1 MNIKPAVV
9 RPGLFRDRREAGRL
23 LAAKLSGYANR
34 PDVLVLALPR
44 GGVPVAYEVARA
56 LGAPLDVFVVRK
68 LGVPGYEELAMGAV
82 ATGGVRVLNEE
93 IVERLSIPNHLIDAV
108 TAHEQQELSRRE
120 RLYRGGRPLPRVR
133 DRTVIL
139 VDDGLATGATMHAAI
154 EALRQ
159 LRPARIVVAG
169 PPAAPQTCEELRAKV
184 DDVICA
190 ITPEPFHAVGLWYQD
205 FSQTTDQEV
214 RDLLALRDMPDK
226 TEAVQSPADVSL
238 IDALRGTAYPLVG
251 SARDYDPLMGRIGQA
266 RFALLGEASHGT
278 HEFYRERAE
287 ITKRLIKEKNFI
299 AIVVEA
305 DWPDAYR
312 VNRYVRGLSDDI
324 DGIDALSDFRRFPTW
339 MWRNTVVVEF
349 IEWLRADNDALAPD
363 APKVGFYGL
372 DLYSL
377 HASMKAVMRY
387 LEKVDPEAARRARE
401 RYSCFDHFGADTQAY
416 EYRLGICVTAI
427 WPRRLT
433 HSSIISV
440 GTANRRSLPSGNI
453 TPISATRVLPIG
465 RDAANS
471 MSASSRARSM
481 AAMRYWSALPHTT
494 APLRPRPIGESRRS
508 ANAFDRR
515 SRAAMSTCSTV
526 RNSAGSCLSGMTV
539 RRWPHGCAVPGSKG
553 PSA

>member
-1 MNIKPAVV
+1 
-9 RPGLFRDRREAGRL
+9 
-23 LAAKLSGYANR
+23 
-34 PDVLVLALPR
+34 
-44 GGVPVAYEVARA
+44 
-56 LGAPLDVFVVRK
+56 
-68 LGVPGYEELAMGAV
+68 
-82 ATGGVRVLNEE
+82 
-93 IVERLSIPNHLIDAV
+93 
-108 TAHEQQELSRRE
+108 
-120 RLYRGGRPLPRVR
+120 
-133 DRTVIL
+133 
-139 VDDGLATGATMHAAI
+139 
-154 EALRQ
+154 
-159 LRPARIVVAG
+159 
-169 PPAAPQTCEELRAKV
+169 
-184 DDVICA
+184 
-190 ITPEPFHAVGLWYQD
+190 
-205 FSQTTDQEV
+205 
-214 RDLLALRDMPDK
+214 
-226 TEAVQSPADVSL
+226 
-238 IDALRGTAYPLVG
+238 
-251 SARDYDPLMGRIGQA
+251 MGRIGQA

-299 AIVVEA
+299 AIAVEA

-349 IEWLRADNDALAPD
+349 IEWLRAHNDALAPD

-387 LEKVDPEAARRARE
+387 LEKVDPEAARCARE

-416 EYRLGICVTAI
+416 GLMTHLNLSKSCEEEVINQLVELQRRAGQYAQGDGQAANEAFFYAEQNARLVKNAEAYYRSMFLEEISSWNLRDRHMAETLDALVHHLG
-427 WPRRLT
+427 RN
-433 HSSIISV
+433 
-440 GTANRRSLPSGNI
+440 GE
-453 TPISATRVLPIG
+453 SAKLAVWEHNSHLGERALPIG

-508 ANAFDRR
+508 ANAFARR
-515 SRAAMSTCSTV
+515 SRAAMSTCSTA

-539 RRWPHGCAVPGSKG
+539 RRWPNGCAVPGSNG